1 MMTFGRNKNQLLEE
15 LARLQEADY
24 SSNVELAAI
33 YQRLCAGKEQF
44 ETVLEENMK
53 ALMQLSALD
62 LTLELY
68 NEKMTDL
75 SQKVADATGIIFQ
88 ASRESVDVA
97 GRVSGQHEELTNTM
111 IRASE
116 DSSRMLEHIEAG
128 QNELTLIRDLSGQII
143 GASHEMQHDMS
154 ELYDV
159 IDHMN
164 DVIAGINAISA
175 QTNLLALNASIEAAR
190 AGEAG
195 KGFAV
200 VAEEIRKLAEETKNL
215 IGNMGRFVEGIRS
228 ASHKSADSAQQTID
242 GLNDMT
248 EKIGHVW
255 EINEGNR
262 RNVSGINDS
271 ISSLAAVSEEISSS
285 MVELESAA
293 ANIEEQCGRL
303 QGDTET
309 MHEVSSGL
317 KKVTE
322 PVVQV
327 EAMLDGAAK
336 IMGKMSQDAFY
347 SLKKSAFDKYIESAI
362 GAHKNWLATLEHM
375 VKEHEILPLQIDPS
389 KCGFG
394 HFYYAMTPNREQIRA
409 IWNQIGDK
417 HKRFHNFGSQALK
430 ALFEEDYTKAE
441 QVYQE
446 AKSYSS
452 ELLKDLEEMKK

>member
-1 MMTFGRNKNQLLEE
+1 MMTLGKNRNQLIEE
-15 LARLQEADY
+15 LAKLREADY
-24 SSNVELAAI
+24 SSNTELAAI
-33 YQRLCAGKEQF
+33 YRRLCAGKAQF
-44 ETVLEENMK
+44 EAVLEENMK

-62 LTLELY
+62 LTLEQY
-68 NEKMTDL
+68 NEKMTKL
-75 SQKVADATGIIFQ
+75 SGQVAGATGIIFQ
-88 ASRESVDVA
+88 AARESADVA
-97 GRVSGQHEELTNTM
+97 GRVSEQHEELTNTM
-111 IRASE
+111 MKASE
-116 DSSRMLEHIEAG
+116 DSSLMLEHIEAG
-128 QNELTLIRDLSGQII
+128 QSELTLIRDLSGQMI
-143 GASHEMQHDMS
+143 GASHEMQRDMS

-215 IGNMGRFVEGIRS
+215 IGNMGRFVEGIRA
-228 ASHKSADSAQQTID
+228 ASQKSADSAQQTIE

-262 RNVSGINDS
+262 CNVSGINDS

-285 MVELESAA
+285 MVELESVA
-293 ANIEEQCGRL
+293 ANIEEQCGQL
-303 QGDTET
+303 QGDTDA

-336 IMGKMSQDAFY
+336 IMGKMSLDAFY
-347 SLKKSAFDKYIESAI
+347 RLEKRAFDKYIDNAI
-362 GAHKNWLATLEHM
+362 GAHRNWLATLEHM
-375 VKEHEILPLQIDPS
+375 VREHEILPLQIDPS

-394 HFYYAMTPNREQIRA
+394 HFYYAMTPNREQIRVN
-409 IWNQIGDK
+409 WNQIGDK
-417 HKRFHNFGSQALK
+417 HKRFHNYGSQALK
-430 ALFEEDYTKAE
+430 ALFDEDYAKAE
-441 QVYQE
+441 QIYQE
-446 AKSYSS
+446 ADAYSR
-452 ELLKDLEEMKK
+452 ELLKDLEDLKK

>member
-1 MMTFGRNKNQLLEE
+1 MMTLGKNRNQLIEE
-15 LARLQEADY
+15 LAKLREADY
-24 SSNVELAAI
+24 SSNTELAAI
-33 YQRLCAGKEQF
+33 YRRLCAGKAQF
-44 ETVLEENMK
+44 EAVLEENMK

-62 LTLELY
+62 LTLEQY
-68 NEKMTDL
+68 NEKMTKL
-75 SQKVADATGIIFQ
+75 SGQVAGATGIIFQ
-88 ASRESVDVA
+88 AARESADVA
-97 GRVSGQHEELTNTM
+97 GRVSEQHEELTNTM
-111 IRASE
+111 MKASE
-116 DSSRMLEHIEAG
+116 DSSLMLEHIEAG
-128 QNELTLIRDLSGQII
+128 QSELTLIRDLSGQMI
-143 GASHEMQHDMS
+143 GASHEMQRDMS

-215 IGNMGRFVEGIRS
+215 IGNMSRFVEGIRA
-228 ASHKSADSAQQTID
+228 ASQKSADSAQQTIE

-262 RNVSGINDS
+262 CNVSGINDS

-285 MVELESAA
+285 MVELESVA
-293 ANIEEQCGRL
+293 ANIEEQCGQL
-303 QGDTET
+303 QGDTDA

-336 IMGKMSQDAFY
+336 IMSLDAFY
-347 SLKKSAFDKYIESAI
+347 RLEKRAFDKYIDNAI
-362 GAHKNWLATLEHM
+362 GAHRNWLATLEHM
-375 VKEHEILPLQIDPS
+375 VREHEILPLQIDPS

-394 HFYYAMTPNREQIRA
+394 HFYYAMTPNREQIRVN
-409 IWNQIGDK
+409 WNQIGDK
-417 HKRFHNFGSQALK
+417 HKRFHNYGSQALK
-430 ALFEEDYTKAE
+430 ALFDEDYAKAE
-441 QVYQE
+441 QIYQE
-446 AKSYSS
+446 ADAYSR
-452 ELLKDLEEMKK
+452 ELLKDLEDLKK

>member
-1 MMTFGRNKNQLLEE
+1 MMTLGKNRNQLIEE
-15 LARLQEADY
+15 LAKLREADY
-24 SSNVELAAI
+24 SSNTELAAI
-33 YQRLCAGKEQF
+33 YRRLCAGKAQF
-44 ETVLEENMK
+44 EAVLEENMK

-62 LTLELY
+62 LTLEQY
-68 NEKMTDL
+68 NEKMTKL
-75 SQKVADATGIIFQ
+75 SGQVAGATGIIFQ
-88 ASRESVDVA
+88 AARESADVA
-97 GRVSGQHEELTNTM
+97 GRVSEQHEELTNTM
-111 IRASE
+111 MKASE
-116 DSSRMLEHIEAG
+116 DSSLMLEHIEAG
-128 QNELTLIRDLSGQII
+128 QSELTLIRDLSGQMI
-143 GASHEMQHDMS
+143 GASHEMQRDMS

-215 IGNMGRFVEGIRS
+215 IGNMSRFVEGIRA
-228 ASHKSADSAQQTID
+228 ASQKSADSAQQTIE

-262 RNVSGINDS
+262 CNVSGINDS

-285 MVELESAA
+285 MVELESVA
-293 ANIEEQCGRL
+293 ANIEEQCGQL
-303 QGDTET
+303 QGDTDA

-336 IMGKMSQDAFY
+336 IMGKMSLDAFY
-347 SLKKSAFDKYIESAI
+347 RLEKRAFDKYIDNAI
-362 GAHKNWLATLEHM
+362 GAHRNWLATLEHM
-375 VKEHEILPLQIDPS
+375 VREHEILPLQIDPS

-394 HFYYAMTPNREQIRA
+394 HFYYAMTPNREQIRVN
-409 IWNQIGDK
+409 WNQIGDK
-417 HKRFHNFGSQALK
+417 HKRFHNYGSQALK
-430 ALFEEDYTKAE
+430 ALFDEDYAKAE
-441 QVYQE
+441 QIYQE
-446 AKSYSS
+446 ADAYSR
-452 ELLKDLEEMKK
+452 ELLKDLEDLKK